1 MNKIEFPASFFINNR
16 QKLKNVI
23 GDDQLILLTGNG
35 LLQKG
40 ADVSYPF
47 VQDANFWYLT
57 GIDDPD
63 ISLVIDHDREFL
75 VVPIREG
82 SRVAFDG
89 QINEDGLSRVSGIRD
104 IVNEASGWKRIDGLL
119 AKNKKLAI
127 LAPAPSY
134 IEQYGMYANPA
145 RSRLMERLAHHGSE
159 LDVTDVRSDLARLRM
174 IKQDVELKAIR
185 QAIDITVDSL
195 ANVLSKPYGYYNYEY
210 EIEADIGHG
219 FRYAGAQGH
228 AFDPIVAGGKRAC
241 TLHNVDNSA
250 ALNKG
255 ELVVLDVGA
264 SVNYY
269 AADITRVYAT
279 AKPNK
284 RQKEVFLAVSEAQ
297 AYAFSLLKAGVHL
310 KTYENNVAQFIGKQ
324 LKQLKLIKSVNE
336 SAIRTYFPHAT
347 SHFLGLNVHDVG
359 DYQTPLKAGSVITVE
374 PGIYIAEEGIGVR
387 LEDDV
392 LITKTGIEILSQ
404 KLATKLNNK

>member
-1 MNKIEFPASFFINNR
+1 MNKIEFPTSFFINNR
-16 QKLKNVI
+16 HKLQSVV
-23 GDDQLILLTGNG
+23 GSDRLIVVTGNG

-63 ISLVIDHDREFL
+63 ITLVIDHDRQFL

-89 QINEDGLSRVSGIRD
+89 QIDQAGLSQASGVTD
-104 IVNEASGWKRIDGLL
+104 IVNESTGWKRIDGLI
-119 AKNKKLAI
+119 AKNKRVAV

-145 RSRLMERLAHHGSE
+145 RSRLMERLMHHESE
-159 LDVTDVRSDLARLRM
+159 LDIEDIRPDLARLRM
-174 IKQDVELKAIR
+174 IKQDIELKAIR
-185 QAIDITVDSL
+185 EAINITIDSL
-195 ANVLSKPYGYYNYEY
+195 SHVLAKPYGYYSYEY
-210 EIEADIGHG
+210 EIEADISHG
-219 FRYAGAQGH
+219 FRFAGAQGH
-228 AFDPIVAGGKRAC
+228 AFDPIVSGGARAC
-241 TLHNVDNSA
+241 TLHNVVNDSA
-250 ALNKG
+250 LTRG

-264 SVNYY
+264 SVGYY

-279 AKPNK
+279 DKPTI
-284 RQKEVFLAVSEAQ
+284 RQKDVMTAVQEAQ
-297 AYAFSLLKAGVHL
+297 MYAFSLLKPAVNL
-310 KTYENNVAQFIGKQ
+310 KTYENKVARFIGNQ
-324 LKQLKLIKSVNE
+324 LKQLRLTKSLSE
-336 SAIRTYFPHAT
+336 TTIRTYFPHAT

-359 DYQTPLKAGSVITVE
+359 DYQVPLKVGSVITVE
-374 PGIYIAEEGIGVR
+374 PGIYIPEEGIAVR

-392 LITKTGIEILSQ
+392 LVTETGIEILSQ
-404 KLATKLNNK
+404 KLSTKF